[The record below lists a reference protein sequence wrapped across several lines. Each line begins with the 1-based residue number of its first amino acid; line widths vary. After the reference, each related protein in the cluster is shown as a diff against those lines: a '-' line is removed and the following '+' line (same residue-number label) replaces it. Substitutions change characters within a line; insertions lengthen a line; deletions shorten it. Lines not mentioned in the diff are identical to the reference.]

1 MKATVAEELSVPLAT
16 DPATDPAEAS
26 SSNDRRQ
33 YVARIPIEIPLRIAS
48 RNHSAS
54 AITIDISVTGLQV
67 RSAIPLTM
75 GDRVLLSLPDEENGV
90 SLTICAEVVRL
101 DFHAGNQSIESLQA
115 GTTDL
120 LREAAHLS
128 HLSQQAIA
136 TSYGLRILKDDSM
149 IWQNFVRLQV
159 LSE

>member
-1 MKATVAEELSVPLAT
+1 MKATVAEEISVPLAT

-67 RSAIPLTM
+67 HSAIPLTL
-75 GDRVLLSLPDEENGV
+75 GDRVLLSLPDEENGL

-101 DFHAGNQSIESLQA
+101 DFHAGNRSTSLQA

-128 HLSQQAIA
+128 TLRQKTIA